1 MNDYKV
7 VCETM
12 VSAMAGFSYCYGL
25 IEQRFEL
32 VVIAACLAFCMVLI
46 LLFENLEG

>member
-1 MNDYKV
+1 MNDYET

-25 IEQRFEL
+25 IEQRFEF
-32 VVIAACLAFCMVLI
+32 VAIAACMTFCMVLI
-46 LLFENLEG
+46 LLFESLEG